1 MQYYLDSTTKAIIG
15 KEGDMSQEKETVD
28 LSAINLSE
36 WYSASA
42 AAERLSRNSGKDIKP
57 SYPRKLAEYG
67 KIRSIKIS
75 DRSSLYYKPD
85 VDSYIV
91 EERGEKSGRAKRQS
105 AKPKTRKPSE
115 DNAA

>member
-1 MQYYLDSTTKAIIG
+1 
-15 KEGDMSQEKETVD
+15 MSQDKNPVD
-28 LSAINLSE
+28 LSSINLAE

-75 DRSSLYYKPD
+75 DRASLYYKPD
-85 VDSYIV
+85 VDNYIV
-91 EERGEKSGRAKRQS
+91 EERGEKLGRSKRQN
-105 AKPKTRKPSE
+105 AKPKTRKPSSE
-115 DNAA
+115 AA